1 MQRLNHTPVE
11 LFFVFLSMK
20 KIIIYTDGACSGN
33 PGPGGWGAL
42 LMYGP
47 SVREISGYSPA
58 TTNNR
63 MELSAAIEALKALK
77 EPCKVDL
84 YSDSSYLVNAIN
96 EGWLK
101 RWTANNWKTAT
112 KKSVENIDLWQKIL
126 KLLTLHT
133 INFHKVKGHS
143 DNPYNNRCDTLA
155 REAIKRKS

>member
-1 MQRLNHTPVE
+1 ME
-11 LFFVFLSMK
+11 K

-33 PGPGGWGAL
+33 PGPGGWGAV

-63 MELSAAIEALKALK
+63 MELSAAIEALQALK

-101 RWTANNWKTAT
+101 RWTTNNWKTAA

>member
-1 MQRLNHTPVE
+1 ME
-11 LFFVFLSMK
+11 K

-63 MELSAAIEALKALK
+63 MELSAAIEALEALK

-101 RWTANNWKTAT
+101 RWTVNNWKTAA
-112 KKSVENIDLWQKIL
+112 KKNVENIDLWQKIM

-133 INFHKVKGHS
+133 IAFHKVKGHS

>member
-1 MQRLNHTPVE
+1 ME
-11 LFFVFLSMK
+11 K
-20 KIIIYTDGACSGN
+20 KIIVYTDGACSGN

-42 LMYGP
+42 LMYGATT
-47 SVREISGYSPA
+47 REISGYSPA

-63 MELSAAIEALKALK
+63 MELSAAIEALEALK

-101 RWTANNWKTAT
+101 RWTANNWKTSA
-112 KKSVENIDLWQKIL
+112 KKNVENIDLWQKIL
-126 KLLTLHT
+126 KLLTLHS
-133 INFHKVKGHS
+133 IKFHKVKGHS

>member
-1 MQRLNHTPVE
+1 ME
-11 LFFVFLSMK
+11 K

-63 MELSAAIEALKALK
+63 MELSAAIEALQALK
-77 EPCKVDL
+77 EPCIVDL

-101 RWTANNWKTAT
+101 RWTANNWKTAA

-143 DNPYNNRCDTLA
+143 DNPWNNRCDTLA

>member
-1 MQRLNHTPVE
+1 ME
-11 LFFVFLSMK
+11 K

-42 LMYGP
+42 LMYG
-47 SVREISGYSPA
+47 SSIREISGYSPA

-63 MELSAAIEALKALK
+63 MELSAAIEALEALK
-77 EPCKVDL
+77 EPCTVDL
-84 YSDSSYLVNAIN
+84 YSDSSYLVNAVN

-101 RWTANNWKTAT
+101 RWTVNNWKTST
-112 KKSVENIDLWQKIL
+112 KKNVENIDLWQKIL
-126 KLLTLHT
+126 KLLKLHDIT
-133 INFHKVKGHS
+133 FHKVKGHS

>member
-1 MQRLNHTPVE
+1 MQ
-11 LFFVFLSMK
+11 K
-20 KIIIYTDGACSGN
+20 KLIIYTDGACSGN

-47 SVREISGYSPA
+47 STRELSGYSPA

-63 MELSAAIEALKALK
+63 MELTAAIEALEALK

-101 RWTANNWKTAT
+101 RWVVNNWKTAA
-112 KKSVENIDLWQKIL
+112 KKNVENPDLWQKIL
-126 KLLTLHT
+126 KLIRLHEVT
-133 INFHKVKGHS
+133 FHKVKGHS
-143 DNPYNNRCDTLA
+143 DNPYNNRCDVLA
-155 REAIKRKS
+155 REAIKKHP

>member
-1 MQRLNHTPVE
+1 ME
-11 LFFVFLSMK
+11 K

-155 REAIKRKS
+155 REAITRKS

>member
-1 MQRLNHTPVE
+1 ME
-11 LFFVFLSMK
+11 K
-20 KIIIYTDGACSGN
+20 KITIYTDGACSGN

-42 LMYGP
+42 LMYG
-47 SVREISGYSPA
+47 STIREIAGYSPA

-63 MELSAAIEALKALK
+63 MELSAAIEALEALK
-77 EPCKVDL
+77 EPCCVDL

-101 RWTANNWKTAT
+101 RWTVNNWKTST
-112 KKSVENIDLWQKIL
+112 KKNVENIDLWKKIL

-133 INFHKVKGHS
+133 ITFHKVKGHS

-155 REAIKRKS
+155 REAIKKKS